1 VLTDPITRRRVATA
15 AIVLSLVVA
24 AFEGTGVTGAMPSI
38 AASLG
43 GLAAYSWVFSAFL
56 IASTLGVL
64 TCGKLADAHG
74 RRPVFAVGMG
84 LFLVASAGCGA
95 ARSMEALVFFRVL
108 QGLGAGA
115 IQPVAMTI
123 SADLY
128 SMTERA
134 RVQALFTATWG
145 AANALGPLLG
155 GFLVVHLSW
164 RWVFFVN
171 VPAGL
176 LAVTLLFASFRDP
189 LRVRAASSGAG
200 GAALAGL
207 AAGLVL
213 LAIEPA
219 GLEGAPRFAF
229 AAAAIVAVVL
239 VARQQRRSSNPVLA
253 PALLRSPVIRAG
265 LLAGMFAGG
274 LLYAT
279 TAYVPLW
286 MAQKLGRDAIGA
298 GAALI
303 PLLVGWSVGST
314 FGVHVLVRHGMRAS
328 VAGGFAVALVGAI
341 GLAVV
346 VRFQLPIGAAY
357 AALGVLGL
365 GVGPAASTA
374 LIAPQ
379 SQVAWDQRGMIT
391 SAVYAARMLGG
402 ALFVAVLGSVHASE
416 GGVPAVRFE
425 SIAALA
431 LAALVLL
438 VALAPSR
445 LEEAPRESSAELPP
459 ASA

>member
-1 VLTDPITRRRVATA
+1 MLTDPTTRRRVATT
-15 AIVLSLVVA
+15 AIVLALVVA

-43 GLAAYSWVFSAFL
+43 GLTAYAWVFSAFL

-64 TCGKLADAHG
+64 TCGKLADAYG
-74 RRPVFAVGMG
+74 RRPVFAAGMA

-95 ARSMEALVFFRVL
+95 AQSIEALVFFRVI

-128 SMTERA
+128 SMHERA
-134 RVQALFTATWG
+134 RIQALFTATWG

-164 RWVFFVN
+164 RWVFLVN

-176 LAVTLLFASFRDP
+176 LAVALLFASFRDP
-189 LRVRAASSGAG
+189 PRIRPASSGAG

-207 AAGLVL
+207 TAGLVL

-219 GLEGAPRFAF
+219 GLGGRVRLAF
-229 AAAAIVAVVL
+229 VAAAVLAVIAL
-239 VARQQRRSSNPVLA
+239 VRQQRRSSNPVLT
-253 PALLRSPVIRAG
+253 PSLLDSAVIRAG
-265 LLAGMFAGG
+265 LVAGMFAGG

-314 FGVHVLVRHGMRAS
+314 FGVHVLVRRGMRAS
-328 VAGGFAVALVGAI
+328 VAGGFAVALLGAI
-341 GLAVV
+341 GLALVV
-346 VRFQLPIGAAY
+346 TFQLPLTAAY

-402 ALFVAVLGSVHASE
+402 AVVVAALGSVPDSAD
-416 GGVPAVRFE
+416 GVPTVRFE
-425 SIAALA
+425 SIAVLA

-438 VALAPSR
+438 VILAPGR
-445 LEEAPRESSAELPP
+445 LEEAPRESSAELPR
-459 ASA
+459 AEG